1 LYIAIVLLLYL
12 FYFLFLRLS
21 RIGGIRDIGGIW
33 GLVIAT
39 TIILTFS
46 YNAFSYDLFNYMF
59 DAKIVTYYHQNP
71 YEHKALEYLG
81 DPMLSFMHGVHRT
94 YPYGLVWLIL
104 TVPLSLGINFF
115 LPTFFLFKLLASL
128 SFLGT
133 VFFIGKILNKFS
145 PQNEVFAI
153 VFFALNPLVLIESL
167 VSAHN
172 DIVMMF
178 FAVWA
183 LYLLLSKKYTRS
195 IILLVLSIGVKF
207 ATVLLVP
214 VFLYIAI
221 KQLRKQSIDFKK
233 VFATIFMLMTIAVF
247 VTSFA
252 SGINKNPEIQPWYF
266 LMLFPF
272 ASFVAQKRIIVF
284 LTISMSFAMLAS
296 YIPYILTGEWPKD
309 IVGLKNMLLTTS
321 IIGAV
326 FLSIVLHKRF
336 IHR

>member
-1 LYIAIVLLLYL
+1 
-12 FYFLFLRLS
+12 
-21 RIGGIRDIGGIW
+21 
-33 GLVIAT
+33 
-39 TIILTFS
+39 
-46 YNAFSYDLFNYMF
+46 
-59 DAKIVTYYHQNP
+59 
-71 YEHKALEYLG
+71 
-81 DPMLSFMHGVHRT
+81 
-94 YPYGLVWLIL
+94 
-104 TVPLSLGINFF
+104 
-115 LPTFFLFKLLASL
+115 
-128 SFLGT
+128 
-133 VFFIGKILNKFS
+133 
-145 PQNEVFAI
+145 
-153 VFFALNPLVLIESL
+153 
-167 VSAHN
+167 
-172 DIVMMF
+172 MMF

-233 VFATIFMLMTIAVF
+233 VFMIIFVLMTIAV
-247 VTSFA
+247 VITSFA

-272 ASFVAQKRIIVF
+272 ANFVAQKRIIVF